1 MYGCFC
7 HDTWYWLSYPLN
19 CSFQWRFIARQ
30 NLVCIN
36 YLTNSNKSHS
46 FFVDHCVK
54 FIVQENLNPMLQKAF
69 LFKGQIQKAFVVPF
83 PPLQRK
89 CPYFSEFLRQND
101 FFSCRKITGKV
112 SKFKEYL
119 DKSKEIC
126 VELRRFLNFKGE
138 RKQWL
143 NYDDESEEWE
153 FPPAKLSFPYT

>member
-1 MYGCFC
+1 MRSSVYTGYMCFVCILKYRLYWLQCSIFNDGIVWNRRVHWFIQMYGCFC

-19 CSFQWRFIARQ
+19 CSFQWRFIARR

-101 FFSCRKITGKV
+101 FLVVGKLQEKCQN
-112 SKFKEYL
+112 SRN
-119 DKSKEIC
+119 I
-126 VELRRFLNFKGE
+126 
-138 RKQWL
+138 
-143 NYDDESEEWE
+143 
-153 FPPAKLSFPYT
+153 